1 MQPIVHQVF
10 SFTQPLKFS
19 HTEDTGSST
28 INAQMGNT
36 ITGKCAIGCS
46 NDGAPWTKSQV
57 VVMLSRTETGKDT
70 TIVGSCSEAISIMW
84 SLITRGDQWTDYIE
98 MLLSRLTLRANINS
112 ANDAMIFDYA
122 EAYPYRVSDIRMPSD
137 KTGFVYFLVSVR
149 DFDKDYIGQT
159 ECVARRLLEHN
170 SGYGSTS
177 TSDPFYRPYCVA
189 AYITGLGALDK
200 RGREELE
207 QRWKYYRYDTIMSG
221 NYSVD
226 ARIESGK
233 RVVQEYNSTV
243 LCNTDKIKL
252 IVTIKRKTAGR
263 VA

>member
-1 MQPIVHQVF
+1 MIPVAHPDLTL
-10 SFTQPLKFS
+10 TQPLKLA
-19 HTEDTGSST
+19 HAANTGSST

-36 ITGKCAIGCS
+36 ITGKCAVGCS
-46 NDGAPWTKSQV
+46 KDGAPWTKSQV

-70 TIVGSCSEAISIMW
+70 TIVGPRSEAISIMW

-98 MLLSRLTLRANINS
+98 MLLSRLTLRANSDSI
-112 ANDAMIFDYA
+112 NDAMIFDYA
-122 EAYPYRVSDIRMPSD
+122 EAYPYRVSDINVPTD

-159 ECVARRLLEHN
+159 KCLARRLQEHN

-177 TSDPFYRPYCVA
+177 TCDPFYRPYCVA
-189 AYITGLGALDK
+189 AYITGLGALDR

-207 QRWKYYRYDTIMSG
+207 ERWKYYRYDAIMNGS
-221 NYSVD
+221 YSID

-233 RVVQEYNSTV
+233 RVVQEYNNSV
-243 LCNTDKIKL
+243 LCDTDRIKL

-263 VA
+263 VG